1 MLAAPGNSA
10 IVQPS
15 ICNGSVELRETEQ
28 SRKWLKT
35 CPDLLPD
42 PLEVEIKEGGG
53 GSPSGKLTL
62 KAKNSELFV
71 ASFPGGAVVKNPL
84 AKAGDRR
91 DVGSIPGLGRFPWR
105 REWQPTPVF
114 LPGKSFGC
122 RGLVGS
128 VHGIV
133 KNWR

>member
-42 PLEVEIKEGGG
+42 PLEVEIKEGEA
-53 GSPSGKLTL
+53 L
-62 KAKNSELFV
+62 V
-71 ASFPGGAVVKNPL
+71 AN
-84 AKAGDRR
+84 
-91 DVGSIPGLGRFPWR
+91 
-105 REWQPTPVF
+105 
-114 LPGKSFGC
+114 
-122 RGLVGS
+122 
-128 VHGIV
+128 
-133 KNWR
+133 